1 MSSSPSRAGDTL
13 VECLV
18 ALAVA
23 AAVFVPAL
31 GSLRS
36 SGRIRAESSRRLQ
49 AAAAALP
56 LARGAATALRLG
68 AEAAPVEV
76 VERPVR
82 AVVRAAPP
90 ADGADD
96 ATGQREVR
104 VSAEG
109 GAPVRLLSLPPLRSP
124 VF

>member
-36 SGRIRAESSRRLQ
+36 SGRIRAESSRRLH
-49 AAAAALP
+49 AAAAAFP

-68 AEAAPVEV
+68 AEPAPVEV
-76 VERPVR
+76 VEKPVH

-90 ADGADD
+90 PDGPED
-96 ATGQREVR
+96 ASGQREVR
-104 VSAEG
+104 VSAG
-109 GAPVRLLSLPPLRSP
+109 GAADVRVLSLPPLRAP
-124 VF
+124 AP